1 MQFTQRR
8 KHFVIGLVVL
18 MFVVSG
24 AYSSDAQTLRVGF
37 FTIEPHTIVESPGNN
52 GGAAVE
58 YFLQLTKAMGIDDVR
73 FQELPLARLVEEL
86 EKDMLDAILFLAKNP
101 ERESLFRYPD
111 APYYMGQSGV
121 AVAASSSL
129 QSISAIDDLLPLRI
143 GMLARGYLSP
153 FMQDERLKFDPVSG
167 NTPILQNLKKLVAGR
182 VDAVYVPDL
191 AVIQFEAYRNGYDD
205 TQVRFCRFRN
215 LPPRIIQCVFF
226 SAARRCIFPSM
237 KKPCKNWK
245 KTLPYEQF
253 LQEYIAHASPE

>member
-37 FTIEPHTIVESPGNN
+37 FTIEPHTIVESPGNY

-101 ERESLFRYPD
+101 ERERLFRYPD
-111 APYYMGQSGV
+111 VPYYMGQSGV

-205 TQVRFCRFRN
+205 TQVRF
-215 LPPRIIQCVFF
+215 LPLPEPATANYTVFSQR
-226 SAARRCIFPSM
+226 SAALYLSQYEEALQELE
-237 KKPCKNWK
+237 

-253 LQEYIAHASPE
+253 LQEYIAAASPE